1 MANKTPVRAVFNDS
15 NIATGLSEFQSGD
28 TISHTHGGTGLSSL
42 GSAGQVIKVND
53 AGNALEFGT
62 VAGGGGGSQNLFST
76 IAVSGQSNIA
86 ADGTTDTL
94 TLAAGSG
101 ITLTTNAST
110 DTLTVTSSI
119 TQYANSDARGA
130 ISVTDSGGDGS
141 LSYNNSTGVLT
152 YTGPSAA
159 EVRAHL
165 SAGSGITL
173 SSGAISI
180 ANSAITNAMLAGSIA
195 ASKLSGSIGN
205 SKLSNSSITI
215 GSDSVSLGGTQTDL
229 NGITSLD
236 VDNITID
243 GNSITSTDTNGN
255 ISITPNGTG
264 KVILDGLSFPTS
276 DGTTGQVLRTDGSG
290 NITFATVSGGSG
302 EANQNAFSTISVS
315 GQSDIAADSTTDT
328 LTFAAGSNITLT
340 TNASNDTVTIT
351 STASGSVSEAFKTI
365 SVSGQDNVVADG
377 ATDTLTIAAGT
388 GMTVTTTAGT
398 DTLTFATTAITSVA
412 GDTSPQLGGDLDVN
426 GNSIVSTSNANIQ
439 ITPNGT
445 GKVRLDG
452 NVDIQSGEIIL
463 KNSGSVSNIK
473 LYCESSNA
481 HYTQL
486 QSAAHSAY
494 SGNITLTLPTSTGNL
509 IGTGDSGTVTNTM
522 LAGSIAAS
530 KLAGSI
536 GNSKLSNSSITIGSD
551 SISLGGTQTDL
562 NGITSLDVDNI
573 TIDGNVISSTNT
585 NGDITLTPN
594 GTGKVILKGITYP
607 ASDGTNG
614 QAIVTDGSGNLSFS
628 TISGGSGIASLA
640 ADSSP
645 QLGGDLDVNGNSIIS
660 ASNGNISI
668 TPNGSGKI
676 ILDGLSFPTSDG
688 SANQV
693 LKTDGSGQLSF
704 VNQSGGGTAPTV
716 SSISPSIALPS
727 TSTAITITG
736 TGFVSVPI
744 VNAINSSTGAIITP
758 SAVTFTNATTIVAT
772 FNESTQASYYIRV
785 ENNDGLA
792 VRSSSA
798 LLSISQAPSWST
810 SAGSLGTILAGAT
823 LSGISVSG
831 SSDSTV
837 AYSETTSVLTS
848 NSNTPSST
856 MNLTL
861 NSSTGAITGTAPN
874 VSASTTYNFTIR
886 LTDGE
891 SQTAD
896 RAFSLTVTGGIEQSG
911 QFIP

>member
-1 MANKTPVRAVFNDS
+1 MADKTPLRAVFNDS
-15 NIATGLSEFQSGD
+15 SIATGLAEFQSGD
-28 TISHTHGGTGLSSL
+28 TIPVTHGGTGLSSL
-42 GSAGQVIKVND
+42 GSALQVLRVNS
-53 AGNALEFGT
+53 AGNALEF
-62 VAGGGGGSQNLFST
+62 
-76 IAVSGQSNIA
+76 A
-86 ADGTTDTL
+86 A
-94 TLAAGSG
+94 AAG
-101 ITLTTNAST
+101 
-110 DTLTVTSSI
+110 
-119 TQYANSDARGA
+119 TQN
-130 ISVTDSGGDGS
+130 V
-141 LSYNNSTGVLT
+141 
-152 YTGPSAA
+152 
-159 EVRAHL
+159 
-165 SAGSGITL
+165 
-173 SSGAISI
+173 
-180 ANSAITNAMLAGSIA
+180 
-195 ASKLSGSIGN
+195 
-205 SKLSNSSITI
+205 
-215 GSDSVSLGGTQTDL
+215 
-229 NGITSLD
+229 
-236 VDNITID
+236 
-243 GNSITSTDTNGN
+243 
-255 ISITPNGTG
+255 
-264 KVILDGLSFPTS
+264 
-276 DGTTGQVLRTDGSG
+276 
-290 NITFATVSGGSG
+290 
-302 EANQNAFSTISVS
+302 FSTISVA
-315 GQSDIAADSTTDT
+315 GQS
-328 LTFAAGSNITLT
+328 
-340 TNASNDTVTIT
+340 
-351 STASGSVSEAFKTI
+351 
-365 SVSGQDNVVADG
+365 NVVAD
-377 ATDTLTIAAGT
+377 ATTDTLTIAAGT
-388 GMTVTTTAGT
+388 GITVTTTAGT
-398 DTLTFATTAITSVA
+398 DTVTFATSAITSVA
-412 GDTSPQLGGDLDVN
+412 ADTSPQLGGDLDVN
-426 GNSIVSTSNANIQ
+426 GNSIISASNGNIL
-439 ITPNGT
+439 ITPNGSGKIVLDGLSFPT
-445 GKVRLDG
+445 SDGSADQVLKTDGSGNLSFATVSGGGGGSGIASLAADSSPQLGGDLDVNGNDIISVSNGNINLLPNGSGKVILDG
-452 NVDIQSGEIIL
+452 NGSSGGVTITDGNIDIRTGT
-463 KNSGSVSNIK
+463 GAVSK
-473 LYCESSNA
+473 VKFYCESSNA
-481 HYTQL
+481 HAQTL
-486 QSAAHSAY
+486 QAQPHSAG
-494 SGNITLTLPTSTGNL
+494 SSAVITLPVATGTL
-509 IGTGDSGTVTNTM
+509 IGSGDTGSVSNTM

>member
-1 MANKTPVRAVFNDS
+1 MANKTPIRAVFNDS

-62 VAGGGGGSQNLFST
+62 VSGGGSQNLFST
-76 IAVSGQSNIA
+76 IAVSGQSNIS

-94 TLAAGSG
+94 TFAAGSG
-101 ITLTTNAST
+101 ITLTTDAST
-110 DTLTVTSSI
+110 DTLTTTI
-119 TQYANSDARGA
+119 A
-130 ISVTDSGGDGS
+130 SG
-141 LSYNNSTGVLT
+141 
-152 YTGPSAA
+152 
-159 EVRAHL
+159 
-165 SAGSGITL
+165 
-173 SSGAISI
+173 
-180 ANSAITNAMLAGSIA
+180 AITNAMLAGSIA
-195 ASKLSGSIGN
+195 ASKLAGSIGN

-290 NITFATVSGGSG
+290 NITFATVSGGGG

-315 GQSDIAADSTTDT
+315 GKSDIAADSTTDT
-328 LTFAAGSNITLT
+328 LTLAAGSNITLT

-365 SVSGQDNVVADG
+365 SVSGQDNVVADS

-388 GMTVTTTAGT
+388 GMTVTTTAAS
-398 DTLTFATTAITSVA
+398 DTVTFATTAITSVA
-412 GDTSPQLGGDLDVN
+412 ADTSPQLGGDLDVN
-426 GNSIVSTSNANIQ
+426 GNDIVSVSNGNINLL
-439 ITPNGT
+439 PNGS
-445 GKVRLDG
+445 GKVILDG
-452 NVDIQSGEIIL
+452 NGSSGGVTITDGNIDIRTGTGAVSKVKFYCEASNAHAQTLQAQPHSAGSSAVITLPVATGTLIGSGDT
-463 KNSGSVSNIK
+463 GSVS
-473 LYCESSNA
+473 
-481 HYTQL
+481 
-486 QSAAHSAY
+486 
-494 SGNITLTLPTSTGNL
+494 
-509 IGTGDSGTVTNTM
+509 NTM

-628 TISGGSGIASLA
+628 TISGG
-640 ADSSP
+640 
-645 QLGGDLDVNGNSIIS
+645 
-660 ASNGNISI
+660 
-668 TPNGSGKI
+668 
-676 ILDGLSFPTSDG
+676 
-688 SANQV
+688 
-693 LKTDGSGQLSF
+693 
-704 VNQSGGGTAPTV
+704 GGGTAPAV
-716 SSISPSIALPS
+716 SSISPSTIPPS
-727 TSTAITITG
+727 TSTQVTITG
-736 TGFVSVPI
+736 TNFASVPI
-744 VNAINSSTGAIITP
+744 VNAINSTTGAIITP
-758 SAVTFTNATTIVAT
+758 SAVTYTNATTLVAT
-772 FNESTQASYYIRV
+772 FNISTLASYYIRV
-785 ENNDGLA
+785 ENATGLA
-792 VRSSSA
+792 GRSSNAVLAVST
-798 LLSISQAPSWST
+798 APSWT
-810 SAGSLGTILAGAT
+810 TGAGSLGIIGGG
-823 LSGISVSG
+823 SSVNLTAIG
-831 SSDSTV
+831 TSDSTV
-837 AYSETTSVLTS
+837 SVSETTSVLTN
-848 NSNTPSST
+848 NSDTPAST

-861 NSSTGAITGTAPN
+861 NSSNGNITGTAPTPN
-874 VSASTTYNFTIR
+874 ATTTYNFTLR
-886 LTDGE
+886 LTDAE

-896 RAFSLTVTGGIEQSG
+896 RAFSITVTGGIEQSG